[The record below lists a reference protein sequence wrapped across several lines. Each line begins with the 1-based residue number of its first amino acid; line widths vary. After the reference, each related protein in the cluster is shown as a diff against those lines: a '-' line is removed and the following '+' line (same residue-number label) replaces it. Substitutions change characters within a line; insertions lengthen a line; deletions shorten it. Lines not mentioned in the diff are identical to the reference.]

1 MDNHRP
7 ALSRSPED
15 LPPGPQGTRFFAQ
28 GDLRQFADEADEASG
43 AQVTARKPVLE
54 SVSPDNRKQRFFIQ
68 QGRQTIG
75 RVASNDIV
83 VDSPSVSSTHAWITN
98 QKGRCVIMNTLST
111 NGTFVNGKRVH
122 KATLKHGDRVRLGQA
137 ELVFLAGG
145 SAAGSSGHLVRLAIG
160 LMVVVAL
167 AALAWRFL

>member
-7 ALSRSPED
+7 ALSRGPEE

-28 GDLRQFADEADEASG
+28 VDLRQLADDADQTLDARVS
-43 AQVTARKPVLE
+43 VRKPVLE
-54 SVSPDNRKQRFFIQ
+54 SVSVGTGQQRFFIQ
-68 QGRQTIG
+68 SGRQTIG
-75 RVASNDIV
+75 RAASSDIV

-122 KATLKHGDRVRLGQA
+122 KATLKHGDRVRLGQS
-137 ELVFLAGG
+137 EFLFLTRG
-145 SAAGSSGHLVRLAIG
+145 SDAPGNGHLVGLAIG
-160 LMVVVAL
+160 LVMVVAVA
-167 AALAWRFL
+167 AMAWRFV